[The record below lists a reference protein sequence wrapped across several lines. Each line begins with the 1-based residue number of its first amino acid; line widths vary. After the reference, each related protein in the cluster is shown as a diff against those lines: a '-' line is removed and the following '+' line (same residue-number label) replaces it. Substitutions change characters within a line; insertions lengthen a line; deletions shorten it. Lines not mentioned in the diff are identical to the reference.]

1 MCSVKFTSPSE
12 DLTTSDLVAV
22 HTSLIDDAMKRKA
35 RTIYSEEFKLEAL
48 RMIAAGDCSKT
59 QIAKDLGIRVNKLRY
74 WSLEFTKLTGTN
86 TARISAIE
94 KVTALQRSEKDMPI
108 TKSTGKRHGQV
119 DSKTVRTNISVSSTS
134 KKVTRK

>member
-1 MCSVKFTSPSE
+1 
-12 DLTTSDLVAV
+12 
-22 HTSLIDDAMKRKA
+22 
-35 RTIYSEEFKLEAL
+35 
-48 RMIAAGDCSKT
+48 MIAAGDCSKT